1 MRLRKKVSRFVW
13 FVLIG
18 FTVVFLAGVIHDV
31 TKRSSE
37 KNEKSPSN
45 SKKTQDDIPNFSLRN
60 IDREAQADTIGIF
73 IDTLVTKSKIMIGMI
88 EIPDTKNPIRG
99 ICKLLPDA
107 TASDVIE
114 ILNAWNPW
122 RDPVTKL
129 LEYKMPIHQD
139 INILYDKEFIRALL
153 QEFPD
158 LYKDEKS
165 VKNLLL
171 SYNMGSERDLI
182 NYDEKMDIVSKIS
195 EKMRERFVNDPD
207 PDIRY
212 MMCDY
217 YYTIRN
223 ESALVKYFPEDLIAR
238 ISSKYSNMKIF
249 KKKIIS
255 ELERVK
261 GKEASDKFERTLTSL
276 NKK

>member
-18 FTVVFLAGVIHDV
+18 FTVVFLAGVIHDI

-37 KNEKSPSN
+37 KNEKLLSD
-45 SKKTQDDIPNFSLRN
+45 SKKTQDNIPNLSLRN
-60 IDREAQADTIGIF
+60 IDREAQADTGVF
-73 IDTLVTKSKIMIGMI
+73 IDTLVTKFKVMFGMI

-99 ICKLLPDA
+99 ICKILPDA

-114 ILNAWNPW
+114 ILNSWNPW

-129 LEYKMPIHQD
+129 LEYKIPIHQD
-139 INILYDKEFIRALL
+139 INIPYDKNLIKSLL

-165 VKNLLL
+165 VKSLLL

-182 NYDEKMDIVSKIS
+182 DYDEKMNIIWKLS
-195 EKMRERFVNDPD
+195 ETMREDFIKNDTD
-207 PDIRY
+207 PDIKY
-212 MMCDY
+212 MMCDHY
-217 YYTIRN
+217 YKTRN
-223 ESALVKYFPEDLIAR
+223 EVILVKYFPEDLIAR
-238 ISSKYSNMKIF
+238 VSGRYPNMKIF
-249 KKKIIS
+249 KEKIVL

-261 GKEASDKFERTLTSL
+261 GKGSSDTFQKKLTSI